1 MTRPKPLVLVIL
13 DGWGYRAET
22 RANAIALAR
31 KPTYDRLL
39 REYPNTLIHTSGPFV
54 GLPEGQ
60 MGNSEVGHLNIGAG
74 RIVHMDITRIDLM
87 IQNGEFFSHPVLL
100 AAMKHARVGERRL
113 HLFGL
118 LSDGGVHSQQA
129 HLYALLKMAK
139 QNGVDRVFVHAFMDG
154 RDTLPTNGAG
164 YLEQLQQK
172 MREYNSGKIATVNG
186 RYYAMDRDRRWER
199 ILKAHNAMIFGDA
212 EGGKCADPV
221 QGMKDSYNRG
231 VTDEFVV
238 PFVCTGRTDKDKSGQ
253 PLATIRDDDAC
264 ICFNFR
270 ADRVRQITRSLAR
283 NSGLNAKGGS
293 DLPGAT
299 DLDATIPRDRVP
311 KNLHYVCMTQYDKS
325 FSLPVVIPP
334 ESMANILAN
343 VMGNLNMRNLRVAET
358 EKYAHVTYFFNG
370 GVEQPFPGEERVLVP
385 SQKVATY
392 DLKPEMSAG
401 GIADAVVKATE
412 DGTFDVIIVNFANAD
427 MVGHSG
433 KLEPT
438 IKAVETVDACL
449 SSLEAAVRA
458 KGGAMLITAD
468 HGNAEMMIDP
478 ATGGPHTAHT
488 TNPVPFIVV
497 ADDTRQFTLN
507 PNGSLRDISPTMLG
521 MLGVDEPKEMTGNDL
536 RAFLKKT

>member
-1 MTRPKPLVLVIL
+1 MPRPKPLVLIIL

-22 RANAIALAR
+22 KANAIALAR

-39 REYPNTLIHTSGPFV
+39 REYPNTLIHTSGPV
-54 GLPEGQ
+54 VRRPGGQ

-74 RIVHMDITRIDLM
+74 RIVHMEVTRIDLM

-100 AAMKHARVGERRL
+100 DAMKNARLDGRKL

-118 LSDGGVHSQQA
+118 VSDGGVHSYQT

-139 QNGVDRVFVHAFMDG
+139 ENGVDRVLVHAFTDG

-164 YLEQLQQK
+164 YVEQRQQK
-172 MREYNSGKIATVNG
+172 MCEYNCGQIATVNG

-199 ILKAHNAMIFGDA
+199 IAKAYNAMVEGKA
-212 EGGKCADPV
+212 EGGTYIDAV
-221 QGMKDSYNRG
+221 QGMKESYNKG

-238 PFVCTGRTDKDKSGQ
+238 PFVCTDNRGEPVAKIGDNDS
-253 PLATIRDDDAC
+253 C

-270 ADRVRQITRSLAR
+270 ADRVRQITRALCR
-283 NSGLNAKGGS
+283 NSGLNEKGGS
-293 DLPGAT
+293 DLPGAAE
-299 DLDATIPRDRVP
+299 LDATIPRERVP
-311 KNLHYVCMTQYDKS
+311 KNLKYVCMTRYDKN
-325 FSLPVVIPP
+325 FDLPVVIPP

-343 VMGNLNMRNLRVAET
+343 VMGGLNMRNPRGAGT
-358 EKYAHVTYFFNG
+358 EKYAQVTYFFNG
-370 GVEQPFPGEERVLVP
+370 GIEQPFPGEERVLVQSP
-385 SQKVATY
+385 KVATY
-392 DLKPEMSAG
+392 DLKPEMSAA
-401 GIADAVVKATE
+401 GIADAVVKATN

-433 KLEPT
+433 KIEPT
-438 IKAVETVDACL
+438 VKAVETVDACL
-449 SSLEAAVRA
+449 GEIEKAVRA

-478 ATGGPHTAHT
+478 VTGGPHTAHT
-488 TNPVPFIVV
+488 TKPVPFIVM
-497 ADDTRQFTLN
+497 AEDAKQFTLK

-521 MLGVDEPKEMTGNDL
+521 MLGIAEPKEMTGVDL
-536 RAFLKKT
+536 RVPLKA